1 MVLLSFPLRSD
12 VIGFLIS
19 VLRRMRVVQVLWL
32 KVEYTEIQQMNSENK
47 LMESFSAEMHSIMG
61 GLPNNYNVEARH
73 I

>member
-1 MVLLSFPLRSD
+1 
-12 VIGFLIS
+12 
-19 VLRRMRVVQVLWL
+19 MRVVQVLWL